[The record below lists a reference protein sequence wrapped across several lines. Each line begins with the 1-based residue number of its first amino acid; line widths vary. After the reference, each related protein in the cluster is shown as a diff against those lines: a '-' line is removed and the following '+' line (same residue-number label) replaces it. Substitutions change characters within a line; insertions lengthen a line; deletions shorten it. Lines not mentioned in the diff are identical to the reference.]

1 MTREI
6 VRSLLIV
13 LIPTLALASVT
24 CTSRDAPAP
33 VSISPSTPPATAPA
47 SSAHTVVPAATPPGL
62 RLPASQIP
70 SGPVSSSGVVVS
82 PDGALVAAVNPD
94 SDSIT
99 IVDALG
105 LGVVRE
111 ITVGDDPRTLAFT
124 PDSRL
129 VLVAN
134 RGSANLS
141 VVAVEDFSRVANIP
155 VGPMPYG
162 VVTDGRRAFVTE
174 FALGNIGIIDLAR
187 QTLVE
192 RVKVAPFPAG
202 LAFETESQ
210 DGGSQ
215 EGLLLVTH
223 FFSGQVSAIDLS
235 SLTVTAVASPGEGT
249 NLSQF
254 IVVAPDGMKA
264 YLPQTRSIAD
274 NTRMTPDTTVLPVVN
289 VLDLAEY
296 TLLPGQRITIDAVDQ
311 PVNIPFAAVVSPD
324 GSRLYIVHA
333 GSDNLSVIDLAANQ
347 GLAHIRVGANP
358 RGIAIT
364 PDGSTLF
371 VNNTLDGTMSV
382 IDAGNFTYIQTIALT
397 TIPLAGD
404 VLLGKKIFNSAASPV
419 LTNNRWLSCASC
431 HFDEGMDSQTWQG
444 SPDGPRNT
452 PALFG
457 VGQTLPIHWSGD
469 LDELQD
475 VELTIRTIQFGAGLI
490 PGDAHDSLGTSHT
503 GLSSDLD
510 ALAAYLASIEVP
522 TSPFGRDR
530 QEIDTGK
537 EKFTALGC
545 QACHAPPLFSDL
557 QLHDVGTGDPAKEKN
572 SHGRG
577 TNFDTPSL
585 RGVWLTA
592 PYFHDGSA
600 ATLREV
606 FTTGTTH
613 NIAAN
618 ISEQELQALIAY
630 LRALP
635 INQ

>member
-1 MTREI
+1 MNTQH
-6 VRSLLIV
+6 LLIV
-13 LIPTLALASVT
+13 LISALALASAA
-24 CTSRDAPAP
+24 CTSQD
-33 VSISPSTPPATAPA
+33 TA
-47 SSAHTVVPAATPPGL
+47 VPDT
-62 RLPASQIP
+62 SQLP
-70 SGPVSSSGVVVS
+70 SGPVSSSGVAVS
-82 PDGALVAAVNPD
+82 PDGTLVAAVNPD

-99 IVDALG
+99 LVDAQG
-105 LGVVRE
+105 LGVIRE

-124 PDSRL
+124 PDSGL

-134 RGSANLS
+134 QGSGDVS

-174 FALGNIGIIDLAR
+174 FALGTIGIIDLAR

-202 LAFETESQ
+202 LAFRTDGQ
-210 DGGSQ
+210 DGSSQ

-223 FFSGQVSAIDLS
+223 FFSGQVSAIDLRT
-235 SLTVTAVASPGEGT
+235 LTLIAVPPTEKGT
-249 NLSQF
+249 NLSQS

-264 YLPQTRSIAD
+264 YLPQSRSNAT
-274 NTRMTPDTTVLPVVN
+274 NTDSAMAPDTTVFPVVN
-289 VLDLAEY
+289 ILDLTGH
-296 TLLPGQRITIDAVDQ
+296 TLLSDQRISIDTVDQ
-311 PVNIPFAAVVSPD
+311 PVSIPFAAAVSPD
-324 GSRLYIVHA
+324 GSRLYVVHA
-333 GSDNLSVIDLAANQ
+333 GSDDLSVIDLAAKQ
-347 GLAHIRVGANP
+347 GLAHISVGANP

-371 VNNTLDGTMSV
+371 VNNTLDGTMSA
-382 IDAGNFTYIQTIALT
+382 IDAGTFAYIQTIPLT
-397 TIPLAGD
+397 SIPLAVD
-404 VLLGKKIFNSAASPV
+404 VLRGKKIFNSAASPV
-419 LTNNRWLSCASC
+419 LTSNHWLSCASC
-431 HFDEGMDSQTWQG
+431 HFDGAMDTQTWQG
-444 SPDGPRNT
+444 IPDGPRNT

-457 VGQTLPIHWSGD
+457 VGQTVPIHWSGD

-475 VELTIRTIQFGAGLI
+475 VELTIRDIQFGMGLI
-490 PGDAHDSLGTSHT
+490 RGDAHDSLGTSHT

-510 ALAAYLASIEVP
+510 ALAAYLASIEVLP
-522 TSPFGRDR
+522 SPYPRPWSPENRSDR
-530 QEIDTGK
+530 EGIDTGR
-537 EKFTALGC
+537 EVFTDLGC
-545 QACHAPPLFSDL
+545 QVCHTPPLFTDL

-572 SHGRG
+572 PHGRG

-600 ATLREV
+600 ATLPDV

-613 NIAAN
+613 NIAGN

-635 INQ
+635 IDE